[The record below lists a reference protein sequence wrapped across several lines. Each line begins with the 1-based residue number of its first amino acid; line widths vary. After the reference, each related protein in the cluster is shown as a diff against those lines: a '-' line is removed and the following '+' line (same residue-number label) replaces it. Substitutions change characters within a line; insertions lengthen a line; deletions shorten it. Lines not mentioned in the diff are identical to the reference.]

1 MEFKRGQLVKLS
13 IRNWKLKDKKF
24 APRWVGPFKITEII
38 GSQTYRLALPQRYV
52 CLYDVFPIQLLKKY
66 YPRDGDDLI
75 PLPELEDEDKEYK
88 VEEIKDKNLKKGYV
102 RYLVKWL
109 GWPSEYNQWVPE
121 ADIVNVID
129 KIRSFE
135 RSRKRKR

>member
-1 MEFKRGQLVKLS
+1 M
-13 IRNWKLKDKKF
+13 
-24 APRWVGPFKITEII
+24 
-38 GSQTYRLALPQRYV
+38 
-52 CLYDVFPIQLLKKY
+52 KKY